1 MSLGA
6 QRPRARRGIL
16 TFNTVTTRYG
26 RSSKADVTV
35 FPFGRPTL
43 KVALV
48 TGASRGL
55 GADIAKRL
63 AEDGWGVAINCAHDV
78 ASAAKVAAEIAAEG
92 RTAVVSQFDV
102 TDRDAVDRS
111 ASEIAAKIGP
121 IDLVVNN
128 ATAAQPILPIERQT
142 WRHYL
147 DQLEFFLAA
156 PLFIL
161 QAVLPDWRAR
171 RSGRIINIGSEVVDT
186 GAPEFAHYVAA
197 KAAMVGLTRSWAA
210 ELGKDGI
217 TVNLVAPGWIP
228 VERHASASSEDLE
241 AYRRQ
246 VPLGRMGTP
255 QNVASVV
262 AFLASPA
269 ADFITGQTVAVN
281 GGRTFA

>member
-1 MSLGA
+1 
-6 QRPRARRGIL
+6 
-16 TFNTVTTRYG
+16 V
-26 RSSKADVTV
+26 
-35 FPFGRPTL
+35 

-55 GADIAKRL
+55 GADIAKQL
-63 AEDGWGVAINCAHDV
+63 AGQGWSVAINCAHDV
-78 ASAAKVAAEIAAEG
+78 TSAANVAAMIAARG
-92 RTAVVSQFDV
+92 QTAVVSQFDV
-102 TDRDAVDRS
+102 TDRGAVDS
-111 ASEIAAKIGP
+111 GVAEIAAKIGP
-121 IDLVVNN
+121 VDLIVNN

-156 PLFIL
+156 PLYIL

-171 RSGRIINIGSEVVDT
+171 RTGRIINIGSEVADIGT
-186 GAPEFAHYVAA
+186 PEFAHYVAA

-217 TVNLVAPGWIP
+217 TVNLVAPGWTP
-228 VERHASASSEDLE
+228 VERHAGASSEDLE
-241 AYRRQ
+241 AYRRH

-255 QNVASVV
+255 QDVAGLV
-262 AFLASPA
+262 AFLASPS